1 MTGIFSKCAERG
13 LFSPCYGGQLVN
25 SKFWGCLDQLR
36 AFGQMLCELGI
47 VVEPPKCIRRE
58 NEMCRAATTQLLE
71 IGSRLLT
78 VARIASVNRVFL
90 LEMPTLSLRVVKYRR
105 IARIRGD
112 NQRIGRGNSVQFQTS
127 IAQLSGGRFIKWS
140 H

>member
-47 VVEPPKCIRRE
+47 VVEPPKCILRE
-58 NEMCRAATTQLLE
+58 NEMRCAAATQSLNIGHGLLA
-71 IGSRLLT
+71 L
-78 VARIASVNRVFL
+78 ARIPSASRVSIQEL
-90 LEMPTLSLRVVKYRR
+90 PTLSPCVLEYLL
-105 IARIRGD
+105 I
-112 NQRIGRGNSVQFQTS
+112 T
-127 IAQLSGGRFIKWS
+127 RFCAN
-140 H
+140 